1 MLKKEEKLEISKNL
15 TENEDDCT
23 SAFRQNLFTYL
34 KSPNL
39 TLNKLA
45 EESGVSYSMLNSFL
59 YGNSNSVKI
68 DNVVKLAK
76 ALDISMDELVG
87 ANTIPQLSRES
98 LRMCRELPENDL
110 LLVRWFIRYLD
121 RLNQNLDPKKRY
133 ISVMMPKMD
142 NNGDFEV
149 TADYEKIEI
158 TDLQEPLRSKVF
170 MGFHI
175 ICDHYMP
182 YYGPGDVILIAND
195 RPPRHNEHA
204 VVRVG
209 KYLFIINRVVENG
222 IAKYYS
228 IRDKK
233 YRINEDGVDELFG
246 YIAYTFKGHIN

>member
-1 MLKKEEKLEISKNL
+1 MIEKEKLLEISKNL
-15 TENEDDCT
+15 VENEEDCT
-23 SAFRQNLFTYL
+23 SAFRRNLFTYL
-34 KSPNL
+34 KTPSL
-39 TLNKLA
+39 TLNKLS

-98 LRMCRELPENDL
+98 LRICRELPENDL

-133 ISVMMPKMD
+133 VSVMMPKMD

-158 TDLQEPLRSKVF
+158 TELQEPLRSKIF

-182 YYGPGDVILIAND
+182 YYAPKNVILIAND
-195 RPPRHNEHA
+195 RLPRENEHA

-209 KYLFIINRVVENG
+209 KYLFVIRRTVEHG
-222 IAKYYS
+222 VAKYYS
-228 IRDKK
+228 IRDGK
-233 YRINEDGVDELFG
+233 YRIDESEVDEIIG
-246 YIAYTFKGHIN
+246 YIVYKI